1 MGRRASNRWLVDLS
15 IHLLAMAA
23 VACASTE
30 GLSTPDET
38 PTNGGSNRSP
48 SRPDPTGG
56 ASSPNP
62 SDGAPP
68 GSKSYCESVA
78 APGAGLKA
86 SFCADFDADLMAG
99 WSSRL
104 TQHGDTRHIEQ
115 AFVAETTAVEENV
128 PARAYLRK
136 DFTELATDVDYSF
149 SVRVDQIGAVPN
161 KGSTLAVL
169 QFGEHPSDYRVQ
181 LNVYAGGKA
190 ALVQIGPAGADGGAR
205 AYAEN
210 DLPSFTIGTWR
221 RVAIHMSQGKIDV
234 AMDGAIVLDTP
245 VATVVPP
252 PSAPPSFF
260 LGTVFVD
267 PPSSPWRVRFDDV
280 TVNLR

>member
-1 MGRRASNRWLVDLS
+1 MGRRASNRSLVVLS
-15 IHLLAMAA
+15 IHFVAMTA
-23 VACASTE
+23 VACTSTE

-38 PTNGGSNRSP
+38 PANGGTNRSP
-48 SRPDPTGG
+48 SRPGPTG
-56 ASSPNP
+56 APSAPS
-62 SDGAPP
+62 SDGAQPA
-68 GSKSYCESVA
+68 SKSYCESVA
-78 APGAGLKA
+78 GSGAGLKA
-86 SFCADFDADLMAG
+86 SFCADFDSDLMAG

-104 TQHGDTRHIEQ
+104 ADHGETRHLEQ
-115 AFVAETTAVEENV
+115 AFVADTTAVGENV

-136 DFTELATDVDYSF
+136 DFAELATDVDYSF
-149 SVRVDQIGAVPN
+149 SVRVDQIGAVAN
-161 KGSTLAVL
+161 KGGALAVL
-169 QFGEHPSDYRVQ
+169 QFGEHPSDYRIQ
-181 LNVYAGGKA
+181 LNLYAGGKA
-190 ALVQIGPAGADGGAR
+190 ALVQIGPAGADGGPR

-210 DLPSFTIGTWR
+210 DLPSLTLGTWR

-245 VATVVPP
+245 VTTVVPL